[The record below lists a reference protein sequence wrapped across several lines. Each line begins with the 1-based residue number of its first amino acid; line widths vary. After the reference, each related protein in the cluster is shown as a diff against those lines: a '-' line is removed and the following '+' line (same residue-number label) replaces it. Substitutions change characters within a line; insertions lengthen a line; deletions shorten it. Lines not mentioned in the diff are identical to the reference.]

1 MKGHIRERS
10 PGRWAIILDVR
21 DHATGK
27 RKRRWHSFR
36 GTKRQAQTEC
46 SRLITELQHGGYAD
60 PGKIT
65 VAQFLD
71 RWLEHVRTQVSP
83 SSHATYSTMVRSYVM
98 PIIGAIR
105 LSKLRPADIA
115 KVYATALQSGCRMR
129 KGGLSP
135 KSVHLV
141 HRVLS
146 QALQQAIRWQLL
158 TSNPSAAVTPPR
170 IERREMKTLDADAAA
185 ALIEIARGG
194 PLFVPI
200 LLAVMT
206 GMRRGE
212 IAALRWRSIDLD
224 GGQLAVVASTEQVRR
239 DSREKPPKSGR
250 SRAIALPT
258 LVVDELRRHRLAQA
272 QELLRL
278 GVRSTDDA
286 HVCLQADGASWRPSM
301 MTAAFAR
308 LLRASGLP
316 RVRLHDLRHT
326 HASHLLAANVHP
338 KIVQERLGHASI
350 AMTLDLYS
358 HVVPGLQEEA
368 AASADAVM
376 RAALQRRRVARR

>member
-1 MKGHIRERS
+1 
-10 PGRWAIILDVR
+10 
-21 DHATGK
+21 
-27 RKRRWHSFR
+27 
-36 GTKRQAQTEC
+36 
-46 SRLITELQHGGYAD
+46 
-60 PGKIT
+60 
-65 VAQFLD
+65 
-71 RWLEHVRTQVSP
+71 
-83 SSHATYSTMVRSYVM
+83 
-98 PIIGAIR
+98 
-105 LSKLRPADIA
+105 
-115 KVYATALQSGCRMR
+115 
-129 KGGLSP
+129 
-135 KSVHLV
+135 V

-146 QALQQAIRWQLL
+146 QALKQAIRWQLL

-194 PLFVPI
+194 TLFVPI

-250 SRAIALPT
+250 SRRAIALPA
-258 LVVDELRRHRLAQA
+258 LMVDELRRHRLAQA
-272 QELLRL
+272 QELLQL
-278 GVRSTDDA
+278 GVRPTDDT
-286 HVCLQADGASWRPSM
+286 HVCLQTDGASWRPSM

-376 RAALQRRRVARR
+376 RAAMQRRRVARR